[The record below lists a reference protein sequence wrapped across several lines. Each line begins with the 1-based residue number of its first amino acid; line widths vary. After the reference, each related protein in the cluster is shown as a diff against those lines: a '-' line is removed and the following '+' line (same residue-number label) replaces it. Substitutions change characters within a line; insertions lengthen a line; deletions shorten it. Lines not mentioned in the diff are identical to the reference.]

1 MPPGQRDNL
10 RSRKLLL
17 VLLSAMAVALLYGIL
32 FGNQGIPRF
41 MELRTTFVERS
52 AEVYKRVERN
62 SELRHRLNGLRSS
75 DEVLAEAARL
85 NLGMVDEDEIVYVF
99 RPQEPDR
106 RP

>member
-1 MPPGQRDNL
+1 
-10 RSRKLLL
+10 
-17 VLLSAMAVALLYGIL
+17 MAVALLYGIL

-52 AEVYKRVERN
+52 AEVYKRIERN
-62 SELRHRLNGLRSS
+62 SELRHRLHGLRSS
-75 DEVLAEAARL
+75 DEVLAEAARI

-99 RPQEPDR
+99 RPQESQR